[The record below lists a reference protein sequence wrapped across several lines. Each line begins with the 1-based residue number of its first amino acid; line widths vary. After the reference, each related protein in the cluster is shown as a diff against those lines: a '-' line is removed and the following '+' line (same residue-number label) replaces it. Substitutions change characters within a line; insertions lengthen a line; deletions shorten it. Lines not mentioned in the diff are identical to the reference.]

1 MDLTNIKNGIGF
13 VDRDL
18 LFYRMSHSTPPEG
31 EAWYFNQLPD
41 RDFSELYISY
51 AYYDAKNGKEMGV
64 CYKLF
69 QIYTGNREL
78 YLHICS
84 LLEDIA
90 RQFERGFKADEFK

>member
-18 LFYRMSHSTPPEG
+18 LFYRMSHSTPPED
-31 EAWYFNQLPD
+31 EAWYFKRLPD
-41 RDFSELYISY
+41 RDFSELSISY
-51 AYYDAKNGKEMGV
+51 AYYDAKNGKEMSV

-69 QIYTGNREL
+69 QIYTGNCEL

-90 RQFERGFKADEFK
+90 KQFERGFEADEWT